1 MSLLLRLTMVGP
13 APHCNR
19 EGMPGDTWRFSDL
32 AEIARLLTPNGSR
45 PQSKRCKAAEEVAA
59 LELMVAR
66 HRSGF
71 MNLGVAVR
79 EGRNP
84 TFCTSCSW
92 GCPNGSFLQ
101 KNAACLE
108 KAIDLLTPWWET
120 SHFL

>member
-1 MSLLLRLTMVGP
+1 ML
-13 APHCNR
+13 
-19 EGMPGDTWRFSDL
+19 EDTWRFSDL
-32 AEIARLLTPNGSR
+32 AEIARLLTPIGSR

-59 LELMVAR
+59 LELMLAR

-101 KNAACLE
+101 KNAACL
-108 KAIDLLTPWWET
+108 ADIYRPFGSLVET
-120 SHFL
+120 SQFL

>member
-1 MSLLLRLTMVGP
+1 ML
-13 APHCNR
+13 
-19 EGMPGDTWRFSDL
+19 GDTWRFSDL
-32 AEIARLLTPNGSR
+32 PEIARLLTPIGSR

-71 MNLGVAVR
+71 MNLGVPVR

-84 TFCTSCSW
+84 TSCTSCSW
-92 GCPNGSFLQ
+92 GCPNGWFLQ

-108 KAIDLLTPWWET
+108 KAIDLLAPWWET
-120 SHFL
+120 SQFL